1 MTNQKNTKLRDKTNE
16 IITKSGKIWIEDEI
30 VRNRVLLEG
39 GKFTLEM
46 AKEDTEVFKKL
57 VKKIKGKKLLLVEVG
72 ATEIPKEVRNYQV
85 AEGPKIFDKIA
96 TVGGNPV
103 SRVIVSFYL
112 GLTKMPIP
120 MQIFGTVDEAI
131 RWLKEG

>member
-1 MTNQKNTKLRDKTNE
+1 MDNQKNSKNE
-16 IITKSGKIWIEDEI
+16 IFTKSGKIWIENGI
-30 VRNRVLLEG
+30 VRNEVLPEG

-57 VKKIKGKKLLLVEVG
+57 VKKMESKKLLLVEVG
-72 ATEIPKEVRNYQV
+72 ASEIPKEVRNYQIT
-85 AEGPKIFDKIA
+85 EGPKIFDKIA

-103 SRVIVSFYL
+103 TRVIVSFYL

-120 MQIFGTVDEAI
+120 MKMFGSRDKAI
-131 RWLKEG
+131 KWLKEDE